1 MNTVTANKK
10 PSRGGMQ
17 TCDRQI
23 RVALRE
29 RLDVTH
35 KTDPDTLVLE
45 ELGLCKG
52 ASRVDIAVING
63 SIHGYEIKSERDTL
77 NRLPSQQ
84 ETYSKILDKVTIVI
98 GEQHLQKVYKAVP
111 SWWGIEVV
119 SVDEGVMHFN
129 PVRDPDFNQNIDPF
143 AVVQLLWREEALEVL
158 KNLGLARGI
167 NTKPR
172 AAIWSKLVANMS
184 PEEICSTVRER
195 LKSRGDW
202 RACGNDLTINKS

>member
-1 MNTVTANKK
+1 MNIVTANKK
-10 PSRGGMQ
+10 PSRAGMQ

-23 RVALRE
+23 RVSLRE

-52 ASRVDIAVING
+52 TSRVDIAVING

-84 ETYSKILDKVTIVI
+84 ETYSKIFDKVTIVL

-119 SVDEGVMHFN
+119 GVDQEVMHFN
-129 PVRDPDFNQNIDPF
+129 PVRDPDFNPSIDPF

-158 KNLGLARGI
+158 KNLGLARGM

-172 AAIWSKLVANMS
+172 DIIWSKLVAHMS
-184 PEEICSTVRER
+184 VEEICSTVRER

-202 RACGNDLTINKS
+202 RSRGDNLAVSKI